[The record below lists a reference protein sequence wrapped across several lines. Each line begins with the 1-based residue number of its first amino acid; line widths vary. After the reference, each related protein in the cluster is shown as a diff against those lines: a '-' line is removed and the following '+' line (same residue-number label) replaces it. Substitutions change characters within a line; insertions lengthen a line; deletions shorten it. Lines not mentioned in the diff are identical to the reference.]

1 MRVTVAR
8 DIGLAVRGRRRELSM
23 SQADLAE
30 KSGVSRKWLS
40 EFEQGKP
47 TAELGVLLRVLDA
60 LQMELT
66 VAPLSEGD
74 PQTAGLS
81 SKEHLDLDEILDEL
95 DKDPEP

>member
-8 DIGLAVRGRRRELSM
+8 DIGLAVRGRRRELAL
-23 SQADLAE
+23 SQADLAAA
-30 KSGVSRKWLS
+30 SGVSRKWLS

-47 TAELGVLLRVLDA
+47 TAELGILLRVLHA

-66 VAPLSEGD
+66 VAPLTEGE
-74 PQTAGLS
+74 PQQAGLS

-95 DKDPEP
+95 DTGSAP